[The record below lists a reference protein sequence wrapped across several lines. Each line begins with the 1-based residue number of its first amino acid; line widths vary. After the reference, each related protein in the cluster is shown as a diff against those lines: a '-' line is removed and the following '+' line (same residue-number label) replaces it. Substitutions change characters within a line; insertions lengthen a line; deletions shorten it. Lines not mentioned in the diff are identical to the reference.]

1 MRGKLAISALGI
13 ALLFSSGAAAKS
25 VSRVLLRDN
34 VSPEH
39 RDQLTSK
46 LRKITGW
53 PKLMFAEDGSLT
65 PGGTDSSRGS
75 KSARNLLAKAI
86 TGENVIIIEDA
97 SSRPDL
103 AFCRVVPGR
112 WTNADSAKLPAYV
125 VLIDFTDFDQV
136 VGDNKAR
143 EAFDVGWAVLHEI
156 DHVVSNSEDLGG
168 DDDLGECESHINKM
182 REELGLPLRV
192 GYYFTVSNLKT
203 DPNFTTRFVRLP
215 FEQRDS
221 STQRLKHYWLTWD
234 FAVVGGLSSPLNR
247 LARSSADIF

>member
-25 VSRVLLRDN
+25 VSNVLLRDN

-39 RDQLTSK
+39 RDQLTNK

-53 PKLMFAEDGSLT
+53 PKLMFADDGALIT
-65 PGGTDSSRGS
+65 DAADSSRGS
-75 KSARNLLAKAI
+75 KSARNLLAKAVA
-86 TGENVIIIEDA
+86 GENVIIIEDA

-182 REELGLPLRV
+182 REELGLPLRA

-215 FEQRDS
+215 FEQRDP

>member
-25 VSRVLLRDN
+25 VSNVLLRDN

-39 RDQLTSK
+39 RDQLTNK

-53 PKLMFAEDGSLT
+53 PKLMFADDGALIT
-65 PGGTDSSRGS
+65 GATDSPRGS
-75 KSARNLLAKAI
+75 KSARNLLAKAVA
-86 TGENVIIIEDA
+86 GENVIIIEDA

-182 REELGLPLRV
+182 REELGLPLRA

-215 FEQRDS
+215 FEQRDP